1 MSEQSTEVGAIAGA
15 AAATAGVAREEAK
28 VADEKAEQASEQ
40 ADMAQRSASSAA
52 ETAWDAQT
60 AVAGLRS
67 DMEAGFASIAEL
79 FSRQPE
85 PDGEK
90 DDGKPHA
97 PESRAKEQPESAEGG
112 AQPAEEKAPK
122 GGRRRMKW
130 GGHW

>member
-1 MSEQSTEVGAIAGA
+1 M
-15 AAATAGVAREEAK
+15 
-28 VADEKAEQASEQ
+28 ADEKAEQASEQ

-79 FSRQPE
+79 LSRQPE

-90 DDGKPHA
+90 DDGKPQA
-97 PESRAKEQPESAEGG
+97 PESRAKEQPAEGG
-112 AQPAEEKAPK
+112 AQPAEEKANK
-122 GGRRRMKW
+122 GSSRRMKW